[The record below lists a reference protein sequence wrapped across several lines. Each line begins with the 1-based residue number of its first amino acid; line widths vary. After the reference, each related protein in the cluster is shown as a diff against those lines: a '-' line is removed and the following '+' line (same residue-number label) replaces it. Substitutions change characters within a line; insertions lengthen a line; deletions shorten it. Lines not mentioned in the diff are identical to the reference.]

1 MIVDIHAHYFPPE
14 YLRFIDQAG
23 WPPRHVAKLHELSV
37 TERIELMDR
46 GNVDVQVLSNSS
58 MQPYFPDVRRAK
70 AGARMCNDLY
80 AECCAAHYG
89 RFAAFAA
96 LPLPHVDSSL
106 AEISRCLDEL
116 GMVGVNL
123 GCSIAGRQVDDPL
136 FDPVFAELDR
146 RGATAFFH
154 PTGELTGGGLGS
166 DYGLDWLIGATF
178 EDTVTALRLT
188 LSGLTGRYPNV
199 NYVLAHFGGSVP
211 FILARLHRRSPDLVA
226 ALGRLYYDTV
236 SNTTSALSCACAA
249 FGPAQLLYGT
259 DFPYGDEELFHR
271 CLSYLDEAG
280 LDAEAVRGIRGDT
293 AARLLGLD
301 RSRELAVGA
310 AEETQG

>member
-14 YLRFIDQAG
+14 YLQFIDQAA
-23 WPPRHVAKLHELSV
+23 WPPRHVARLHELSM

-46 GNVDVQVLSNSS
+46 GNVDVQILSSSS
-58 MQPYFPDVRRAK
+58 MQPYLPDLRRAK
-70 AGARMCNDLY
+70 TGARMANDLF
-80 AECCAAHYG
+80 AECCAAHDG
-89 RFAAFAA
+89 RFRAFAT
-96 LPLPHVDSSL
+96 LPLPHVDESL
-106 AEISRCLDEL
+106 AEVSRCLDQL

-136 FDPVFAELDR
+136 FEPIFAELDR
-146 RGATAFFH
+146 RGTTVFFH
-154 PTGELTGGGLGS
+154 PMGKFIGGDLGA
-166 DYGLDWLIGATF
+166 DYGLDWLVGATF

-188 LSGLTGRYPNV
+188 LSGLTDRYPNV
-199 NYVLAHFGGSVP
+199 NYVLAHLGGSVP

-249 FGPAQLLYGT
+249 FGATQLLYGT
-259 DFPYGDEELFHR
+259 DFPYGDEQLFYR
-271 CLSYLDEAG
+271 CLDYLSEVG
-280 LDAEAVRGIRGDT
+280 LEVDAVRGIRGNT

-301 RSRELAVGA
+301 SPSEQAKKAG
-310 AEETQG
+310 